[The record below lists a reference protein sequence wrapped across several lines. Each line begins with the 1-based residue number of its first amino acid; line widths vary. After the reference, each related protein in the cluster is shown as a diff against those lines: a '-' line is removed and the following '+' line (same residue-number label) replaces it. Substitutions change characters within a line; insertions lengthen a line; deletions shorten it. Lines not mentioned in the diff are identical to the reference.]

1 MKNKFKLLYVAILA
15 VVVASCSDA
24 YEITQ
29 DDGTDNLDELYSNV
43 TSLERGVTGLYY
55 NIPAETEI
63 GFTSIFT
70 DEVAVG
76 QSNGGQGIIDGGLFF
91 TLNSGSAEAE
101 GIWVSYYRLIRNI
114 NELLEAADHLIETD
128 PSNEGAINNLKAE
141 MLTLRAFANLKLFMY
156 FTPDYTNPN
165 GLSIMKLEVVP
176 PKDLSLELPRESVS
190 VIVDFIEKDLQDA
203 SDLYSGSAE
212 LVPRYRVNKFVID
225 AIRTKLGA
233 CINDP
238 AMVEAGYAGLEA
250 AGFIDIATAEEY
262 QHIFGQV
269 PEWLGSE
276 DPIYTADPYQY
287 NNPSELLFYL
297 QRKSGGSGAVAA
309 NWYSVAVLNQYAPFL
324 EMGRSLYNEL
334 DALDATNQGSA
345 VSMRGDVR
353 YNVNVIISE
362 AMLPYSSI
370 AQTNYQDLPLATY
383 KDEDIL
389 MMTKYKGK
397 SDNNLQNDV
406 PVIRLTD
413 ALLSLA
419 EARAMQGVFMSSS
432 SDPESLYANKTESVQ
447 SILFYIHVNRRT
459 EETLAEK
466 AANVTPMTISSAQ
479 EAYAAILAERRVEFA
494 FEGQRYLDM
503 KRLGV
508 KAGSEGFV
516 RDDMD
521 VRLGAAKSL
530 EPSSYKLT
538 MPIPES
544 EIRSNS
550 LMVPNPEY

>member
-1 MKNKFKLLYVAILA
+1 
-15 VVVASCSDA
+15 
-24 YEITQ
+24 
-29 DDGTDNLDELYSNV
+29 
-43 TSLERGVTGLYY
+43 
-55 NIPAETEI
+55 
-63 GFTSIFT
+63 
-70 DEVAVG
+70 
-76 QSNGGQGIIDGGLFF
+76 
-91 TLNSGSAEAE
+91 
-101 GIWVSYYRLIRNI
+101 
-114 NELLEAADHLIETD
+114 
-128 PSNEGAINNLKAE
+128 
-141 MLTLRAFANLKLFMY
+141 
-156 FTPDYTNPN
+156 
-165 GLSIMKLEVVP
+165 
-176 PKDLSLELPRESVS
+176 
-190 VIVDFIEKDLQDA
+190 
-203 SDLYSGSAE
+203 
-212 LVPRYRVNKFVID
+212 
-225 AIRTKLGA
+225 
-233 CINDP
+233 
-238 AMVEAGYAGLEA
+238 
-250 AGFIDIATAEEY
+250 
-262 QHIFGQV
+262 
-269 PEWLGSE
+269 
-276 DPIYTADPYQY
+276 
-287 NNPSELLFYL
+287 
-297 QRKSGGSGAVAA
+297 RKSGGSGAVAA

-362 AMLPYSSI
+362 AMLPYSPI

>member
-1 MKNKFKLLYVAILA
+1 
-15 VVVASCSDA
+15 
-24 YEITQ
+24 
-29 DDGTDNLDELYSNV
+29 
-43 TSLERGVTGLYY
+43 R
-55 NIPAETEI
+55 
-63 GFTSIFT
+63 
-70 DEVAVG
+70 
-76 QSNGGQGIIDGGLFF
+76 
-91 TLNSGSAEAE
+91 
-101 GIWVSYYRLIRNI
+101 
-114 NELLEAADHLIETD
+114 
-128 PSNEGAINNLKAE
+128 
-141 MLTLRAFANLKLFMY
+141 Y
-156 FTPDYTNPN
+156 FTPDHTNPN

-212 LVPRYRVNKFVID
+212 LVPRSRVNKFVMD

-233 CINDP
+233 C
-238 AMVEAGYAGLEA
+238 
-250 AGFIDIATAEEY
+250 
-262 QHIFGQV
+262 
-269 PEWLGSE
+269 SE

-297 QRKSGGSGAVAA
+297 QRKSGGSGALAA

-362 AMLPYSSI
+362 AMLPYSPI

-419 EARAMQGVFMSSS
+419 EAIAMQGVFMSFS

-447 SILFYIHVNRRT
+447 SNLFYIHVNRRS

-521 VRLGAAKSL
+521 V
-530 EPSSYKLT
+530 
-538 MPIPES
+538 
-544 EIRSNS
+544 
-550 LMVPNPEY
+550 